1 MDIKIARSH
10 LEKLS
15 GRFNM
20 LMVLS
25 AGLLLANIGLV
36 FLLWWSMI
44 HQETVIVPV
53 TTKASFSV
61 SASSVDASYL
71 RQMSLVFLNDRLN
84 ITPASVDENG
94 RLLLGYIAPE
104 FYHEMSSVL
113 ASEAKMIKQ
122 DKVSSVFYPG
132 FIKVYPKQ
140 LAVEVKGV
148 LKRWV
153 GERSLPDVKK
163 DYVIAYHYG
172 YGKLSI
178 KSFAEKNGEKT

>member
-20 LMVLS
+20 LIVLS
-25 AGLLLANIGLV
+25 AGLLIANIGLV
-36 FLLWWSMI
+36 FLLWWSML
-44 HQETVIVPV
+44 HEQTVVVPV
-53 TTKASFSV
+53 TTKAPFSV

-71 RQMSLVFLNDRLN
+71 KQMSLVFLNDRLN
-84 ITPASVDENG
+84 ITPDTVDENNK
-94 RLLLGYIAPE
+94 LLLHYIAPE
-104 FYHEMSSVL
+104 FYHEMSAVL
-113 ASEAKMIKQ
+113 ASEQKMIKQ

-140 LAVEVKGV
+140 LAVQVKGV

-153 GERSLPDVKK
+153 GERPLPDVKK
-163 DYVIAYHYG
+163 DYVIAYGYG
-172 YGKLSI
+172 YGKLTI
-178 KSFAEKNGEKT
+178 KSFTEKNGEKT